1 MNCKMP
7 GAWRLLCHTLET
19 VTPSDVCP
27 RLQKKCQLW
36 CLCGRLRNF
45 SGEKDLCPTWLV
57 AQLCLCSQWG
67 LLSFSCSAEV
77 VFPPTCCRWDGMGW
91 DGMCWDE
98 IGGLARRPLRCTLPT
113 AEDCREEFGCQALT
127 HRIHIPSGAVHK
139 TILSQG
145 VWRESGTVRVNEHNC
160 KDCPKTD
167 GKQRPNGI
175 ENRCEA

>member
-1 MNCKMP
+1 
-7 GAWRLLCHTLET
+7 
-19 VTPSDVCP
+19 
-27 RLQKKCQLW
+27 
-36 CLCGRLRNF
+36 
-45 SGEKDLCPTWLV
+45 
-57 AQLCLCSQWG
+57 
-67 LLSFSCSAEV
+67 
-77 VFPPTCCRWDGMGW
+77 MGW

-113 AEDCREEFGCQALT
+113 AEDCREEIGCQALT